1 MSTPTSPPSPSPGA
15 HAMPDVATQ
24 VHNLS
29 SATVSWFQTYWLQII
44 VAGLI
49 AIAITSGLYALRGL
63 GNRLCRAE
71 RGRGAWLT
79 VIGRAVTKTT
89 NYFIVMVAIRVVD
102 GYAQTPPALDGLVT
116 FLFTIAAVL
125 QGAIWARELILGA
138 IEHRT
143 SAEHFQGE
151 AIINAMGLIR
161 LLVSVVVFA
170 VAAVVL
176 LDNLGV
182 NVTGLVAGLGVGGIA
197 IGLAA
202 QGIFADLFAALAIIF
217 DRPFSKGDAI
227 SFGTSTGTIEAIGLK
242 STRIRAYSGELR
254 VISNKSLLDKE
265 ILNVTR
271 RDHIRLQFTIGVAYE
286 TPPDTLARIPG
297 ILSELV
303 EAEGGKAARAGFEA
317 FGASSLDFTLLVDV
331 PGADWSVAHPLRDR
345 LLVSIMRRFAAEGIS
360 IPYPTQTTYTASP
373 DGKLIMPY
381 PDHSV
386 ENHPAP
392 ARNVPAQDS

>member
-1 MSTPTSPPSPSPGA
+1 
-15 HAMPDVATQ
+15 MPDVATQ

-217 DRPFSKGDAI
+217 DRPFSKGMQ
-227 SFGTSTGTIEAIGLK
+227 S
-242 STRIRAYSGELR
+242 
-254 VISNKSLLDKE
+254 
-265 ILNVTR
+265 
-271 RDHIRLQFTIGVAYE
+271 
-286 TPPDTLARIPG
+286 
-297 ILSELV
+297 
-303 EAEGGKAARAGFEA
+303 
-317 FGASSLDFTLLVDV
+317 AS
-331 PGADWSVAHPLRDR
+331 A
-345 LLVSIMRRFAAEGIS
+345 
-360 IPYPTQTTYTASP
+360 
-373 DGKLIMPY
+373 
-381 PDHSV
+381 
-386 ENHPAP
+386 PAP
-392 ARNVPAQDS
+392 GLSKPSA